1 MQIRSIGIDLGK
13 TTFHLVG
20 LGERGKSV
28 IRKKL
33 SRKQL
38 PVFERL
44 LRNVTG
50 ELELLNR
57 LKQEFDHHPL
67 DLAPE
72 RCYSP
77 ATLAKSYFSE
87 MGIKPPGRN
96 FNIPDRING
105 IAMQAFVAGRA
116 ECR

>member
-38 PVFERL
+38 LAFLPPICR
-44 LRNVTG
+44 
-50 ELELLNR
+50 
-57 LKQEFDHHPL
+57 HHWS
-67 DLAPE
+67 DWRRA
-72 RCYSP
+72 
-77 ATLAKSYFSE
+77 
-87 MGIKPPGRN
+87 
-96 FNIPDRING
+96 PDRIFWG
-105 IAMQAFVAGRA
+105 VLFRSKATTFV
-116 ECR
+116 